1 LVGASAPRSGV
12 DVAQEPQAA
21 ATFSKV
27 LAHSPHIF
35 LRVDGVMPT
44 TPFLHAD
51 GNTLQTGWANSP
63 RVEAEIAA
71 WFDATSFDDELTA
84 MRRLDKTALEEV
96 VTRRS
101 AGICATMLATKP
113 RRRRSDRR
121 NYRRQTK
128 LFHFERLGR

>member
-1 LVGASAPRSGV
+1 
-12 DVAQEPQAA
+12 
-21 ATFSKV
+21 
-27 LAHSPHIF
+27 
-35 LRVDGVMPT
+35 MPT

-96 VTRRS
+96 VYAPLYYAGDETSPASQRS
-101 AGICATMLATKP
+101 
-113 RRRRSDRR
+113 
-121 NYRRQTK
+121 TK
-128 LFHFERLGR
+128 LPSSDEAIPLRKTRALKVT

>member
-1 LVGASAPRSGV
+1 MVGASAPRSGV

-96 VTRRS
+96 VYAPLYYAGDETSPASQRS
-101 AGICATMLATKP
+101 
-113 RRRRSDRR
+113 
-121 NYRRQTK
+121 TK
-128 LFHFERLGR
+128 LPSSDEAIPLRKTRALKVT